1 MSDGSNR
8 VSEWPEYER
17 PRERLAASGAR
28 ALADSELLAIL
39 LRTGTR
45 SESSLAL
52 AKRLLTTF
60 GGIPGLSRLL
70 VADLSRVK
78 GVGLAKGA
86 QVLAA
91 LELGRRLSD
100 RSLVPDEAIRSGE
113 SVYRILGP
121 RLREDRKESFW
132 VLLLDQKHRLRKTEK
147 ISEGTLSMTP
157 VHPREAFSPAIRES
171 AAAVIFVHNHP
182 SGDPE
187 PSSDDWTLTE
197 RLVECGKL
205 LGIRV
210 LDHVVVGDHAFVSLR
225 DRGAISEGSGA

>member
-1 MSDGSNR
+1 MDESNR

-28 ALADSELLAIL
+28 NLADSELLAIL
-39 LRTGTR
+39 LRTGNR
-45 SESSLAL
+45 NESALSL
-52 AKRLLTTF
+52 AKRLLTAF
-60 GGIPGLSRLL
+60 GGIPGLSRQL
-70 VADLSRVK
+70 VSDLSKVK

-86 QVLAA
+86 QILAA

-100 RSLVPDEAIRSGE
+100 RSLMPEEVICSGE

-132 VLLLDQKHRLRKTEK
+132 VLLLDQKHRLRKTER

-157 VHPREAFSPAIRES
+157 VHPREAFSPAVRES

-187 PSSDDWTLTE
+187 PSQEDWTLTS
-197 RLVECGKL
+197 RLVESGRI

-210 LDHVVVGDHAFVSLR
+210 LDHVVVGDRAYVSLR
-225 DRGAISEGSGA
+225 DRGAPMA

>member
-1 MSDGSNR
+1 MADGSNR

-17 PRERLAASGAR
+17 PRERLAASGPR
-28 ALADSELLAIL
+28 SLADSELLAIL
-39 LRTGTR
+39 LRTGNR
-45 SESSLAL
+45 NESALAL

-60 GGIPGLSRLL
+60 GGIPGLSRQLI
-70 VADLSRVK
+70 ADLSKVK

-91 LELGRRLSD
+91 LELGRRLAE
-100 RSLVPDEAIRSGE
+100 RSLIPEEAIRSGE

-121 RLREDRKESFW
+121 RLREERRESFW
-132 VLLLDQKHRLRKTEK
+132 VLLLDQKHRLRKSER

-187 PSSDDWTLTE
+187 PSTDDWNLTT
-197 RLVECGKL
+197 RLVECGRL

-210 LDHVVVGDHAFVSLR
+210 LDHVVVGDHAWVSLR
-225 DRGAISEGSGA
+225 DRGASMDG

>member
-1 MSDGSNR
+1 MADGSNR

-17 PRERLAASGAR
+17 PRERLAASGPR
-28 ALADSELLAIL
+28 NLADSELLAIL
-39 LRTGTR
+39 LRTGNR
-45 SESSLAL
+45 NESALAL

-60 GGIPGLSRLL
+60 DGIPGLSRQLI
-70 VADLSRVK
+70 ADLSKIK

-86 QVLAA
+86 QILAA
-91 LELGRRLSD
+91 LELGRRLAE
-100 RSLVPDEAIRSGE
+100 RSLVPEEAIRSGE
-113 SVYRILGP
+113 NVYRILGP

-132 VLLLDQKHRLRKTEK
+132 VLLLDQKHRLRKSER

-187 PSSDDWTLTE
+187 PSTDDWNLTT
-197 RLVECGKL
+197 RLVECGRL

-210 LDHVVVGDHAFVSLR
+210 LDHVVVGDHAWVSLR
-225 DRGAISEGSGA
+225 DRGASMDG

>member
-1 MSDGSNR
+1 MADGSNR

-17 PRERLAASGAR
+17 PRERLAASGPR
-28 ALADSELLAIL
+28 SLADSELLAIL
-39 LRTGTR
+39 LRTGNR
-45 SESSLAL
+45 NESALAL

-60 GGIPGLSRLL
+60 GGIPGLSRQLI
-70 VADLSRVK
+70 ADLSKVK

-91 LELGRRLSD
+91 LELGRRLAE
-100 RSLVPDEAIRSGE
+100 RSLVPEEVIRSGE
-113 SVYRILGP
+113 SVYRILGS
-121 RLREDRKESFW
+121 RLREERRESFW
-132 VLLLDQKHRLRKTEK
+132 VLLLDQKHRLRKSER

-187 PSSDDWTLTE
+187 PSTDDWNLTT
-197 RLVECGKL
+197 RLVECGRL

-210 LDHVVVGDHAFVSLR
+210 LDHVVVGDHAWVSLR
-225 DRGAISEGSGA
+225 DRGASMDG

>member
-1 MSDGSNR
+1 MADGSNR

-17 PRERLAASGAR
+17 PRERLAASGPR
-28 ALADSELLAIL
+28 SLADSELLAIL
-39 LRTGTR
+39 LRTGNR
-45 SESSLAL
+45 NESALAL

-60 GGIPGLSRLL
+60 DGIPGLSRQLI
-70 VADLSRVK
+70 ADLSKVK

-91 LELGRRLSD
+91 LELGRRLAE
-100 RSLVPDEAIRSGE
+100 RSLVPEEAIRSGE

-121 RLREDRKESFW
+121 RLREERKESFW
-132 VLLLDQKHRLRKTEK
+132 VLLLDQKHRLRKSER

-187 PSSDDWTLTE
+187 PSPDDWSLTA
-197 RLVECGKL
+197 RLVECGRL

-210 LDHVVVGDHAFVSLR
+210 LDHVVVGDHAWVSLR
-225 DRGAISEGSGA
+225 DRGASMDG

>member
-1 MSDGSNR
+1 MFDGSNR

-17 PRERLAASGAR
+17 PRERLVASGAR
-28 ALADSELLAIL
+28 NLADSELLAIL
-39 LRTGTR
+39 LRTGNR
-45 SESSLAL
+45 NESALAL

-60 GGIPGLSRLL
+60 GGIPGLSRQL
-70 VADLSRVK
+70 VADLSKVK

-86 QVLAA
+86 QILAA
-91 LELGRRLSD
+91 LELGRRLAD
-100 RSLVPDEAIRSGE
+100 RSLVPDEVIRSGE

-132 VLLLDQKHRLRKTEK
+132 VLLLDQKHRLRKSER

-171 AAAVIFVHNHP
+171 SAAVIFVHNHP

-187 PSSDDWTLTE
+187 PSPDDWSLTA
-197 RLVECGKL
+197 RLVECGRL

-225 DRGAISEGSGA
+225 DRGAPME

>member
-1 MSDGSNR
+1 MADGSNR

-17 PRERLAASGAR
+17 PRERLAASGPGS
-28 ALADSELLAIL
+28 LADSELLAIL
-39 LRTGTR
+39 LRTGNR
-45 SESSLAL
+45 NESALAL

-60 GGIPGLSRLL
+60 GGIPGLSRQLI
-70 VADLSRVK
+70 ADLSKVK

-91 LELGRRLSD
+91 LELGRRLAE
-100 RSLVPDEAIRSGE
+100 RSLVPEEVIRSGE
-113 SVYRILGP
+113 SVYRILGS
-121 RLREDRKESFW
+121 RLREERRESFW
-132 VLLLDQKHRLRKTEK
+132 VLLLDQKHRLRKSER

-187 PSSDDWTLTE
+187 PSPDDWNLTT
-197 RLVECGKL
+197 RLVECGRL

-210 LDHVVVGDHAFVSLR
+210 LDHVVVGDHAWVSLR
-225 DRGAISEGSGA
+225 DRGASMDG

>member
-1 MSDGSNR
+1 MADGSNR

-17 PRERLAASGAR
+17 PRERLAASGPR
-28 ALADSELLAIL
+28 NLADSELLAIL
-39 LRTGTR
+39 LRTGNR
-45 SESSLAL
+45 NESALAL

-60 GGIPGLSRLL
+60 DGIPGLSRQLI
-70 VADLSRVK
+70 ADLSKIK

-86 QVLAA
+86 QILAA
-91 LELGRRLSD
+91 LELGRRLAE
-100 RSLVPDEAIRSGE
+100 RSLVPEEAIRSGE
-113 SVYRILGP
+113 NVYRILGP

-132 VLLLDQKHRLRKTEK
+132 VLLLDQKHRLRKSER

-187 PSSDDWTLTE
+187 PSPDDWNLTT
-197 RLVECGKL
+197 RLVECGRL

-210 LDHVVVGDHAFVSLR
+210 LDHVVVGDHAWVSLR
-225 DRGAISEGSGA
+225 DRGAAMDG

>member
-17 PRERLAASGAR
+17 PRERLASPGAR
-28 ALADSELLAIL
+28 NLADSELLAIL
-39 LRTGTR
+39 LRTGNR
-45 SESSLAL
+45 NESALAL

-60 GGIPGLSRLL
+60 GGIPGLSRQL
-70 VADLSRVK
+70 VADLSKVK

-86 QVLAA
+86 QILAA
-91 LELGRRLSD
+91 LELGRRLAD
-100 RSLVPDEAIRSGE
+100 RSLVPEEVIRSGE

-132 VLLLDQKHRLRKTEK
+132 VLLLDQKHRLRKSER

-187 PSSDDWTLTE
+187 PSSDDWTLTA
-197 RLVECGKL
+197 RLVECGRL

-210 LDHVVVGDHAFVSLR
+210 LDHVVVGDHAWVSLR
-225 DRGAISEGSGA
+225 DRGASME

>member
-1 MSDGSNR
+1 MADGSNR

-17 PRERLAASGAR
+17 PRERLAASGPR
-28 ALADSELLAIL
+28 NLADSELLAIL
-39 LRTGTR
+39 LRTGNR
-45 SESSLAL
+45 NESALAL

-60 GGIPGLSRLL
+60 DGIPGLSRQLI
-70 VADLSRVK
+70 ADLSKVK

-91 LELGRRLSD
+91 LELGRRLAE
-100 RSLVPDEAIRSGE
+100 RSLVPEEAIRSGE

-121 RLREDRKESFW
+121 RLREERKESFW
-132 VLLLDQKHRLRKTEK
+132 VLLLDQKHRLRKSER

-187 PSSDDWTLTE
+187 PSPDDWSLTT
-197 RLVECGKL
+197 RLVECGRL

-210 LDHVVVGDHAFVSLR
+210 LDHVVVGDHAWVSLR
-225 DRGAISEGSGA
+225 DRGASMDG

>member
-1 MSDGSNR
+1 MADGSNR

-17 PRERLAASGAR
+17 PRERLAASGPR
-28 ALADSELLAIL
+28 SLADSELLAIL
-39 LRTGTR
+39 LRTGNR
-45 SESSLAL
+45 NESALAL

-60 GGIPGLSRLL
+60 GGIPGLSRQLI
-70 VADLSRVK
+70 ADLSKVK

-91 LELGRRLSD
+91 LELGRRLAE
-100 RSLVPDEAIRSGE
+100 RSLVPEEAIRSGE
-113 SVYRILGP
+113 SVYRILGS
-121 RLREDRKESFW
+121 RLREERRESFW
-132 VLLLDQKHRLRKTEK
+132 VLLLDQKHRLRKSER

-187 PSSDDWTLTE
+187 PSTDDWNLTT
-197 RLVECGKL
+197 RLVECGRL

-210 LDHVVVGDHAFVSLR
+210 LDHVVVGDQAWVSLR
-225 DRGAISEGSGA
+225 DRGASMDG

>member
-17 PRERLAASGAR
+17 PRERLVASGAR
-28 ALADSELLAIL
+28 NLADSELLAIL
-39 LRTGTR
+39 LRTGNR
-45 SESSLAL
+45 NESALAL

-60 GGIPGLSRLL
+60 GGIPGLSRQL
-70 VADLSRVK
+70 VADLSKVK

-86 QVLAA
+86 QILAA
-91 LELGRRLSD
+91 LELGGRLAD
-100 RSLVPDEAIRSGE
+100 RSLVPDDVIRSGE

-132 VLLLDQKHRLRKTEK
+132 VLLLDQKHRLRKSER

-187 PSSDDWTLTE
+187 PSPDDWSLTA
-197 RLVECGKL
+197 RLVECGRL

-225 DRGAISEGSGA
+225 DRGAPME